1 MHVTVK
7 EYSARTGISGR
18 TIREKLAHGQLAGFK
33 QKDPTTGTDTWFVA
47 LIDTPRAAMPTHGRK
62 EAPPLHPMAASSP
75 APQQEASVPRFV
87 VTELLEK
94 LNRLE
99 DAVERMHRENVELAG
114 RVGFYQ
120 AKLQEA
126 ETKIALLEAPQ
137 AVSQEAHRRP
147 WWRFWRS

>member
-7 EYSARTGISGR
+7 EYAARTGISGR
-18 TIREKLAHGQLAGFK
+18 TIREKLARGQLAGFK

-47 LIDTPRAAMPTHGRK
+47 LTDTAVAELPTHGK
-62 EAPPLHPMAASSP
+62 EGAPSLHPVAANSS

-87 VTELLEK
+87 ITELLEK

-126 ETKIALLEAPQ
+126 ETKIALLGAPQ
-137 AVSQEAHRRP
+137 AVSQQAHRRP